1 MKLTDEILNK
11 YLDGELSSDELKEL
25 NSLIEEDPDALST
38 LKTHKFVDKTL
49 SKIETEYAP
58 NGFAQRVMNIISS
71 ASGVRSK
78 KFYFF
83 RFIVFLFGLLIS
95 GTIFFI
101 INSLPEPEPESQTSL
116 KVVDTATKFL
126 SENFGG
132 LSDLLNNNTLIMI
145 GGMLTIVLLIS
156 GYFVLESH
164 KSFKQKLENSFH

>member
-11 YLDGELSSDELKEL
+11 YLDGELSSEELREL
-25 NSLIEEDPDALST
+25 NLLIEEDPDALTT

-49 SKIETEYAP
+49 SKIETESAP
-58 NGFAQRVMNIISS
+58 VGFTQRVMNIISA
-71 ASGVRSK
+71 ASSVKSK

-83 RFIVFLFGLLIS
+83 RFVVSLFALLIS

-101 INSLPEPEPESQTSL
+101 INNLPEPEPESQTSL
-116 KVVDTATKFL
+116 KIFDTASKFL
-126 SENFGG
+126 NENLGS
-132 LSDLLNNNTLIMI
+132 LSNLLNNNTLIMI
-145 GGMLTIVLLIS
+145 GGILTIVLLIS